1 MINDNSRARRRAFP
15 APVFLFVLCLSFL
28 GCGGS
33 VGPVS
38 GIVRF
43 SDGEPV
49 RSGSIEFK
57 RKSDQVRFA
66 SRISDDG
73 SFQPTDQD
81 GGVGLPPGDYDIVVV
96 QIVLT
101 EDLAS
106 ELHSHGST
114 VPRRY
119 ADYYTSGLKT
129 KISEGQLDPI
139 EIIVTLDEDRNS
151 ASSN

>member
-1 MINDNSRARRRAFP
+1 MINDNGQARRRAFP
-15 APVFLFVLCLSFL
+15 VPIFLCAFCLSFL
-28 GCGGS
+28 GCGRA

-81 GGVGLPPGDYDIVVV
+81 GSVGIPPGDYDIVVV

-101 EDLAS
+101 EDLAF

-119 ADYYTSGLKT
+119 ADYYTSGLET
-129 KISEGQLDPI
+129 KISAGQLDPI
-139 EIIVTLDEDRNS
+139 EIIVTLDENINS